1 MHAAVAF
8 ANLSGPLPLEL
19 GELAGAIPPRWSRL
33 CTLQALDLS
42 DNLLAGAI
50 PSGLG
55 DLANLTMLNLSGA
68 AVARGRGLQWRE
80 DNLQW
85 RHPVGVVSM
94 YTPVLATATPYPYPL
109 ARVVIM

>member
-33 CTLQALDLS
+33 CALQALDLS

-50 PSGLG
+50 PSELG
-55 DLANLTMLNLSGA
+55 DLANLTMLNLMSNFLSGTIPEQA
-68 AVARGRGLQWRE
+68 HRRRPAGL
-80 DNLQW
+80 
-85 RHPVGVVSM
+85 H
-94 YTPVLATATPYPYPL
+94 
-109 ARVVIM
+109 